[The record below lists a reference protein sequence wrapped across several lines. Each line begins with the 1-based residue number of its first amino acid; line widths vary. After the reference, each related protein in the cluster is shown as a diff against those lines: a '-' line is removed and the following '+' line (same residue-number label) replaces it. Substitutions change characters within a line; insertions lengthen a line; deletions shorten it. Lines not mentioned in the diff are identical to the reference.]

1 MGALDGKRAI
11 ISGAA
16 SGIGRATARLFAAEG
31 AAVTLAD
38 IDEAG
43 GQEVAREI
51 EAAGGQAQFVACDV
65 TRAEDCQRV
74 VERAVERFGGLDVLF
89 NNAGI
94 AVRRSVVDL
103 DEADW
108 DRSMNVNA
116 KSVYLMSK
124 YTIPHLQQAGGGSIV
139 NMSSG
144 WGLVGGGNAVAYCA
158 SKGAVVLMTKATAID
173 FGPDNIRVNCLC
185 PGDTDTNMLRDEA
198 QQLGEAEA
206 DFLAGAASRP
216 LGRVGRPEEIAQAA
230 LFLASDASSYV
241 TGAAMVVDGGG
252 LAGG

>member
-1 MGALDGKRAI
+1 MGTLDGKRAI

-51 EAAGGQAQFVACDV
+51 EAAGGQAQFVTCDV

-124 YTIPHLQQAGGGSIV
+124 YAIPHMRQAGGGSIV

-185 PGDTDTNMLRDEA
+185 PGDTDTGMLRDEA

-206 DFLAGAASRP
+206 DFMAGAASRP

-230 LFLASDASSYV
+230 LFLASDASSYM

>member
-1 MGALDGKRAI
+1 VGALDGKRAI

>member
-1 MGALDGKRAI
+1 MGTLDGKRAI

-16 SGIGRATARLFAAEG
+16 SGIGRATARLFASEG

-51 EAAGGQAQFVACDV
+51 EAAGGKAQFVACDV
-65 TRAEDCQRV
+65 TRAGDCQRV
-74 VERAVERFGGLDVLF
+74 VEQAVERFGGLDVLF

-116 KSVYLMSK
+116 KSVYLMAK
-124 YTIPHLQQAGGGSIV
+124 YAIPHMQQAGGGSII
-139 NMSSG
+139 NMS
-144 WGLVGGGNAVAYCA
+144 
-158 SKGAVVLMTKATAID
+158 
-173 FGPDNIRVNCLC
+173 GP
-185 PGDTDTNMLRDEA
+185 
-198 QQLGEAEA
+198 
-206 DFLAGAASRP
+206 FSRISILQSLP
-216 LGRVGRPEEIAQAA
+216 ARLKNLLILPDISAPV
-230 LFLASDASSYV
+230 
-241 TGAAMVVDGGG
+241 
-252 LAGG
+252 